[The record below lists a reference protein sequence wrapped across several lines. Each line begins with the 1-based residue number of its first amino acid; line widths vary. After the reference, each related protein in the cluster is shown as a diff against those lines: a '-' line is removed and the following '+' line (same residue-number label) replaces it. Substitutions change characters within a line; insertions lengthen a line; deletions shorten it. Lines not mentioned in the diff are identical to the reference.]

1 MDVEIQVVGGDE
13 IAEITDLWAW
23 LRNERNLVGK
33 VQAAGRAPRDTELG
47 GATDVLIIALGSG
60 GTGAV
65 LAQSLTTWLRTRRS
79 NVEVSVTAGDTTV
92 TVNAENI
99 GRDDVLPILGQ
110 VLGDVH
116 D

>member
-1 MDVEIQVVGGDE
+1 MDVQIRIVGGDE
-13 IAEITDLWAW
+13 VTEITDLWAW
-23 LRNERNLVGK
+23 LRGERDLVGK
-33 VQAAGRAPRDTELG
+33 VRAAGRAPGATELG
-47 GATDVLIIALGSG
+47 GATDVLIVALGSG

-79 NVEVSVTAGDTTV
+79 DVEVSVTTGDTTV
-92 TVNAENI
+92 TVNAGNI
-99 GRDDVLPILGQ
+99 GRDDVLPILGR